1 MGKVALQTLKSGAVI
16 DLFNA
21 EYEKVLANIDDVNTK
36 PNATRSIKIEL
47 KLTPDESR
55 KVANI
60 QIAASSRL
68 APTMPAKTI
77 VYFGCEN
84 GQLAAYE
91 DDPRQQALDFKA
103 GTVSAIGG

>member
-1 MGKVALQTLKSGAVI
+1 MIPALKYPRFPVYRISRLEGAAFIEAVACYV
-16 DLFNA
+16 
-21 EYEKVLANIDDVNTK
+21 
-36 PNATRSIKIEL
+36 
-47 KLTPDESR
+47 PDFSYQYH
-55 KVANI
+55 V
-60 QIAASSRL
+60 AASSRL

-91 DDPRQQALDFKA
+91 DDPRQQVLDFKA

>member
-84 GQLAAYE
+84 GQLAAYK
-91 DDPRQQALDFKA
+91 DDPRQQVLDFKA